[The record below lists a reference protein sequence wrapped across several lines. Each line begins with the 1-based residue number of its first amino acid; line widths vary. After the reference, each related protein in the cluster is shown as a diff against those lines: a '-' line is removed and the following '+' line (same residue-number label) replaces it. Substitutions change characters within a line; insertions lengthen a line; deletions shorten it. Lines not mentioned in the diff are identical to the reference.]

1 MMLSNKT
8 ERITVRL
15 TKEQKEQIK
24 IFAIKHN
31 ITVSDLFL
39 TAMLK
44 YIASEEKNLID
55 S

>member
-15 TKEQKEQIK
+15 TKEQIK